1 MIEATRKRRGAE
13 IPEKTRI
20 PCAVFEGTARPVE
33 MVLAHKG
40 TYRKLFNAALNL
52 CDKCNLMSSTGLKA
66 RGLRGGSSGACSPA
80 PCRRDLAATR
90 GGRGAKMLEQRRVP
104 YAACSSDAAIGD

>member
-40 TYRKLFNAALNL
+40 TYRKLFNAPLNL
-52 CDKCNLMSSTGLKA
+52 CDKCNLMSSTELKA
-66 RGLRGGSSGACSPA
+66 RFSNTARRSRRVLAH
-80 PCRRDLAATR
+80 PCRLAR
-90 GGRGAKMLEQRRVP
+90 FRFEKR
-104 YAACSSDAAIGD
+104 S